1 MKRKRRKRGSKK
13 ALLATLIL
21 SIVMCLAVVVGLTI
35 NFVRMDYI
43 LGRVS
48 PMQVAEVNTYNNI
61 SLMISMLGVA
71 VSVWVGLNI
80 YNALSKEELNELLEQ
95 AERASAIVEDVYT
108 EVLISKLRLLP
119 ADRIENYLAG
129 RLSNMERLPC
139 DILKQMIFL
148 EDKFNYAYAMYVGRA
163 SQKYTGSEIEDLS
176 EVTEKFEKEG
186 ALSKKQK
193 RFLDG
198 YIALRNADFHFF
210 WAQYNET
217 EGKGEEILRNY
228 QKALKLLFGI
238 TELST
243 LRSARKYS
251 IEECQGIALMANNI
265 CATLLILISAN
276 ENKLEIAITA
286 GRVATEF
293 DAAVHPHIQAVFE
306 RNLGVA
312 LERQG
317 YMVQEHAERMDEALY
332 HYYKSYGLDSKN
344 WKTLH
349 CLGSWYRKRFVE
361 KYRWGKNFLED
372 QNELPTM
379 DEKQRADV
387 IALLTKA
394 AYWYWLEQSS
404 NDGRVVEWL
413 DTLKK
418 RLKAIGVRD
427 NELAYRFL
435 CQEAGVCQKEWE
447 EIKAAYKKWI
457 KTVIHKPT
465 FKLDI

>member
-186 ALSKKQK
+186 
-193 RFLDG
+193 R
-198 YIALRNADFHFF
+198 
-210 WAQYNET
+210 
-217 EGKGEEILRNY
+217 
-228 QKALKLLFGI
+228 
-238 TELST
+238 
-243 LRSARKYS
+243 S
-251 IEECQGIALMANNI
+251 IEQE
-265 CATLLILISAN
+265 TKEIS
-276 ENKLEIAITA
+276 
-286 GRVATEF
+286 
-293 DAAVHPHIQAVFE
+293 
-306 RNLGVA
+306 
-312 LERQG
+312 
-317 YMVQEHAERMDEALY
+317 
-332 HYYKSYGLDSKN
+332 
-344 WKTLH
+344 
-349 CLGSWYRKRFVE
+349 
-361 KYRWGKNFLED
+361 
-372 QNELPTM
+372 
-379 DEKQRADV
+379 
-387 IALLTKA
+387 
-394 AYWYWLEQSS
+394 
-404 NDGRVVEWL
+404 
-413 DTLKK
+413 
-418 RLKAIGVRD
+418 
-427 NELAYRFL
+427 
-435 CQEAGVCQKEWE
+435 
-447 EIKAAYKKWI
+447 
-457 KTVIHKPT
+457 
-465 FKLDI
+465 